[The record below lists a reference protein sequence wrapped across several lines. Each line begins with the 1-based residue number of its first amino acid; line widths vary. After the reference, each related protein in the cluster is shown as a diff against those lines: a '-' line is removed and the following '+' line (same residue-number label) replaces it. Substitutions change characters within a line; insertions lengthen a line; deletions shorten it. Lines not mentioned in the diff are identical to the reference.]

1 MNRDNAII
9 VAGIVDRMTKL
20 ENTIFK
26 LEEIRKCNSYKI
38 VGKDSHSPM
47 ISYEVSLN
55 ENDIATVV
63 FNQDVLQ
70 LFIDTLNL
78 ELDELIKSLEEI
90 N

>member
-9 VAGIVDRMTKL
+9 VAGLVDRMTKI
-20 ENTIFK
+20 EDTIFK
-26 LEEIRKCNSYKI
+26 LEEIKKCSSYKI
-38 VGKDSHSPM
+38 IGKEGIITSL
-47 ISYEVSLN
+47 EVALN

-63 FNQDVLQ
+63 FNQDILQ

-78 ELDELIKSLEEI
+78 ELNELIQKLDEI

>member
-26 LEEIRKCNSYKI
+26 LEEIKNCNSYQI
-38 VGKDSHSPM
+38 IGRVSP
-47 ISYEVSLN
+47 INLEVNL
-55 ENDIATVV
+55 EQNDIATVV

>member
-9 VAGIVDRMTKL
+9 VAGLVDRMTKI

-26 LEEIRKCNSYKI
+26 LEEIKKCNSYKI
-38 VGKDSHSPM
+38 IGKEEPMLSH
-47 ISYEVSLN
+47 EVLLN

-63 FNQDVLQ
+63 FNQDILQ

-78 ELDELIKSLEEI
+78 ELNELVQKLDEI